1 VRSYPLGKLTG
12 KVIESIHVELHG
24 AAMKSLTLIAVLLAA
39 PAAVAQSGD
48 DWNFL
53 SDASIFRDVHGAL
66 PAYLKN
72 KAGALLDERERAIAR
87 ITTMADLTARQQ
99 YWRDRMWSYL
109 GARPERTPLN
119 ARVVGTLDR
128 GDFRIEKII
137 FESRPGFYVTA
148 NLYLPL
154 KGKAPYPAILFP
166 LGHESG
172 AKAHQAWQRC
182 LAGLARRGFVAMAWD
197 PIGQGERVQM
207 YDEDWHE
214 SKVQSSTVEHTI
226 IGMQCLLT
234 GTHIAQYTI
243 WDGIRALD
251 YLLSRPEVD
260 ARHIGCTGNS
270 GGGTH
275 TAYLSGLDDRIQ
287 AAAPSCYITSWR
299 RMLESIGPQDAEQ
312 VFPLWLKDGL
322 DYPDYLYAFGGKPF
336 LMLTA
341 IRDFF
346 PIGGARATFDEAQRV
361 YGTLGLADHIA
372 KFEFDDGHGYSQPR
386 REAAYRWFTR
396 WLQGAENTEPEAPL
410 SLATEEELQCTR
422 TGQVQTGIPGAADVF
437 SLNRKLAEQ
446 LRASRNPTPE
456 NVRKFARELSFY
468 EAATT
473 PLRITLF
480 GETARP
486 ASRLEKL
493 TYESEPGIA
502 IPALLFVPS
511 GGPARKPAIIFADG
525 KGKSSAAAE
534 AEQLAAKGYITL
546 VPDLR
551 GFGETQPALDRRD
564 SFVRN
569 FGDYGNT
576 LTALLIGKTMVGMR
590 AADLVRAVDLLAA
603 RQDVDPARIAVVG
616 RTAAAIPALFAAL
629 FDSPIKSLALDGML
643 LSYDAVVKE
652 RIHQGIVD
660 QIVPSALKHFDLPDV
675 IAAIAPRKVA
685 VFNGVNPLGREVTLG
700 RLRREYPHAAVE
712 VAVRDR
718 EEQPFV
724 PILERFLSSKSE

>member
-1 VRSYPLGKLTG
+1 
-12 KVIESIHVELHG
+12 
-24 AAMKSLTLIAVLLAA
+24 MKSLPLIAILLAA
-39 PAAVAQSGD
+39 PAALAQSAD

-72 KAGALLDERERAIAR
+72 KANALLDERERAIAR
-87 ITTMADLTARQQ
+87 IATMADLTARQQ
-99 YWRDRMWSYL
+99 YFRDRMWSYL

-148 NLYLPL
+148 NLYLPA

-166 LGHESG
+166 LGHEGG

-182 LAGLARRGFVAMAWD
+182 LAGLARRGFVALAWD
-197 PIGQGERVQM
+197 PLGQGERVQM
-207 YDEDWHE
+207 YDEDWHD
-214 SKVQSSTVEHTI
+214 SKMQSSTVEHTI
-226 IGMQCLLT
+226 IGTQCLLT

-251 YLLSRPEVD
+251 YLLARPEVD
-260 ARHIGCTGNS
+260 AKRVGCTGNS

-275 TAYLSGLDDRIQ
+275 TSYLSALDDRIQ
-287 AAAPSCYITSWR
+287 VAAPSCYITSWR

-346 PIGGARATFDEAQRV
+346 PIGGARATFDEVQRV
-361 YGTLGLADHIA
+361 YGKLGLADHVA
-372 KFEFDDGHGYSQPR
+372 RFEYDDGHGYNQPR
-386 REAAYRWFTR
+386 REAGYRWFTR

-422 TGQVQTGIPGAADVF
+422 TGQVQTEFPGAADVF
-437 SLNRKLAEQ
+437 SLNRKLAGQ
-446 LRASRNPTPE
+446 LRAGRKPTPAS
-456 NVRKFARELSFY
+456 VRKFAAELSY
-468 EAATT
+468 YAPATG
-473 PLRITLF
+473 PLRITPF

-486 ASRLEKL
+486 AYRLEKL

-502 IPALLFVPS
+502 IPALLFVPK
-511 GGPARKPAIIFADG
+511 GGPARKPAVIFADA
-525 KGKSSAAAE
+525 KGKASAAAE

-551 GFGETQPALDRRD
+551 GFGETQPPLDRRD

-569 FGDYGNT
+569 FGDYSNT

-590 AADLVRAVDLLAA
+590 AADVVRAVDLLAA
-603 RQDVDPARIAVVG
+603 RQDVDPSRIAVVG
-616 RTAAAIPALFAAL
+616 RTGAAIPALFAAL
-629 FDSPIKSLALDGML
+629 FDTRIKSVAVDGML
-643 LSYDAVVKE
+643 LSYDAVVNE

-660 QIVPSALKHFDLPDV
+660 QIVPSALKYFDLPDV
-675 IAAIAPRKVA
+675 IAAIAPRRVA
-685 VFNGVNPLGREVTLG
+685 VYNGVNPLGQEVTIG
-700 RLRREYPHAAVE
+700 RLRQEYPHAASE
-712 VAVRDR
+712 IAVRDR

>member
-1 VRSYPLGKLTG
+1 
-12 KVIESIHVELHG
+12 
-24 AAMKSLTLIAVLLAA
+24 MKSLTLIAVLLAA

>member
-1 VRSYPLGKLTG
+1 
-12 KVIESIHVELHG
+12 
-24 AAMKSLTLIAVLLAA
+24 MKSLTVLAILFAA

-53 SDASIFRDVHGAL
+53 SDPSVFRDSHGAL
-66 PAYLKN
+66 SSYLKN
-72 KAGALLDERERAIAR
+72 KAGALLEERERAIAR
-87 ITTMADLTARQQ
+87 ITTVADLTARQQ

-119 ARVVGTLDR
+119 PRVVGTLDR

-148 NLYLPL
+148 NLYLPAN
-154 KGKAPYPAILFP
+154 GKAPYTAILFP
-166 LGHESG
+166 LGHENG

-182 LAGLARRGFVAMAWD
+182 LAGLARRGFVALAWD

-207 YDEDWHE
+207 YDEDWHD

-251 YLLSRPEVD
+251 YLFSRPEVD
-260 ARHIGCTGNS
+260 TSRIGCTGNS

-361 YGTLGLADHIA
+361 YGKLGLADHIA
-372 KFEFDDGHGYSQPR
+372 KFEFDDGHGYNQPR

-396 WLQGAENTEPEAPL
+396 WLQGTENTEPEAPL

-422 TGQVQTGIPGAADVF
+422 TGQVQSGIPGAADVF
-437 SLNRKLAEQ
+437 SLNRKLADQ
-446 LRASRNPTPE
+446 LRASRKPTPE
-456 NVRKFARELSFY
+456 SVRKFARELSFY
-468 EAATT
+468 EAATA
-473 PLRITLF
+473 PLRITPF
-480 GETARP
+480 GETASP
-486 ASRLEKL
+486 ARRLEKL

-502 IPALLFVPS
+502 IPTLLFVPN

-525 KGKSSAAAE
+525 KGKSSAAAD
-534 AEQLAAKGYITL
+534 AEQLAAQGYITL

-551 GFGETQPALDRRD
+551 GLGETQPALDRRD

-569 FGDYGNT
+569 FGDYRNT

-603 RQDVDPARIAVVG
+603 RQDVDPSRIAVVG
-616 RTAAAIPALFAAL
+616 RAAAAIPALFAAL
-629 FDSPIKSLALDGML
+629 FDSRIKSLAVDGML
-643 LSYDAVVKE
+643 LSYDAVVNE
-652 RIHQGIVD
+652 RIHQGMVD
-660 QIVPSALKHFDLPDV
+660 QIVPSALKYFDLPDV
-675 IAAIAPRKVA
+675 IAAIAPRRVA
-685 VFNGVNPLGREVTLG
+685 VFNGVNPLGREVTIG
-700 RLRREYPHAAVE
+700 RLRREYSHAAVE

-718 EEQPFV
+718 EDQPFV
-724 PILERFLSSKSE
+724 PLLERFLNSKSE

>member
-1 VRSYPLGKLTG
+1 MPLPRQAGGEL
-12 KVIESIHVELHG
+12 LHG
-24 AAMKSLTLIAVLLAA
+24 KPAGKGEASKRPRRIAAVPEGAVAVEFRGVVAESHGCRPQANTPRRAKSHRIDPQGDSWSSNEITHSIAILLAA

-53 SDASIFRDVHGAL
+53 SDASIFRDVHGVL

-87 ITTMADLTARQQ
+87 IATMADLTARQQ
-99 YWRDRMWSYL
+99 YFRDRMWSYL

-148 NLYLPL
+148 NLYLPV

-166 LGHESG
+166 LGHEGG

-182 LAGLARRGFVAMAWD
+182 LAGLARRGFVALAWD

-207 YDEDWHE
+207 YDEDWHD
-214 SKVQSSTVEHTI
+214 SKMQSSTVEHTI

-260 ARHIGCTGNS
+260 ARRVGCTGNS

-361 YGTLGLADHIA
+361 YGKLGLADHIA

-386 REAAYRWFTR
+386 REAGYRWFTR

-422 TGQVQTGIPGAADVF
+422 TGQVQTEFPGAADVF
-437 SLNRKLAEQ
+437 SLNRKLAGQ
-446 LRASRNPTPE
+446 LRAGRKPTPE
-456 NVRKFARELSFY
+456 SVRKFARELSFY
-468 EAATT
+468 KAATA
-473 PLRITLF
+473 PLRITPF

-486 ASRLEKL
+486 ACRLEKL

-502 IPALLFVPS
+502 IPALLFVPN

-534 AEQLAAKGYITL
+534 AEQLAARGYITL

-569 FGDYGNT
+569 FGDYGEH
-576 LTALLIGKTMVGMR
+576 AHR
-590 AADLVRAVDLLAA
+590 AAD
-603 RQDVDPARIAVVG
+603 RQDHGGHARG
-616 RTAAAIPALFAAL
+616 RPGARRRSAGRAAGCRP
-629 FDSPIKSLALDGML
+629 
-643 LSYDAVVKE
+643 
-652 RIHQGIVD
+652 
-660 QIVPSALKHFDLPDV
+660 VPDRGRGTHRRCHSSALRRALRQSHQEP
-675 IAAIAPRKVA
+675 
-685 VFNGVNPLGREVTLG
+685 GGRWN
-700 RLRREYPHAAVE
+700 AAV
-712 VAVRDR
+712 
-718 EEQPFV
+718 
-724 PILERFLSSKSE
+724 L